1 MSPPKVRKEEPVTI
15 MITRGESDLI
25 LRYGYPFEDIERQ
38 LKNACDLD
46 LRPVT
51 DSPFWWERVI
61 ENLFISGEENPD
73 DDGLLTELR
82 ALIERIAK
90 HLRAS

>member
-15 MITRGESDLI
+15 MITRSENDLI

-46 LRPVT
+46 LSPVT

-61 ENLFISGEENPD
+61 ENLLISGQENPD